1 MEQELKKTKQREQG
15 HQEKLAEIQQEVE
28 QVKQREQELRR
39 KLDVAEGNKIMRE
52 REAKYKS
59 TGPGVQNT
67 GIEKQGCAGKQ
78 RFKNSA

>member
-39 KLDVAEGNKIMRE
+39 KLDVAEGNKIMW
-52 REAKYKS
+52 
-59 TGPGVQNT
+59 
-67 GIEKQGCAGKQ
+67 EKPQTQDYGRDDRRCG
-78 RFKNSA
+78 S